1 MREKKVEAGGVEV
14 EEKERREEGGGERW
28 GAGQTDGAIERR
40 GEGSLREE
48 IWFGK

>member
-1 MREKKVEAGGVEV
+1 MREKKVGVEV
-14 EEKERREEGGGERW
+14 EEKERQEEAGERW